1 MKKTLFLMMFAATAL
16 MACNKDKGKAT
27 SDSVGKVLQQKT
39 WRMTLY
45 FDNGDDKLTNY
56 TGYAFT
62 FSANN
67 TVTAV
72 RNFVT
77 KTGVWKDTV
86 WTDTVTKITA
96 PSFYM
101 DFGNDKP
108 FRDLN
113 KNWEIVSKDTKSI
126 HLRQKDKPKDH
137 YDEIY
142 FNLNY

>member
-1 MKKTLFLMMFAATAL
+1 MKKTLFLMMFAATAF
-16 MACNKDKGKAT
+16 MACNKNEGKPT
-27 SDSVGKVLQQKT
+27 SESVGKVLQQKT
-39 WRMTLY
+39 WRMTIY
-45 FDNGDDKLTNY
+45 FDDGNDKLTNY

-67 TVTAV
+67 SVMAV

-77 KTGVWKDTV
+77 KYGSWKDSMI
-86 WTDTVTKITA
+86 TDTVTKTKVA
-96 PSFYM
+96 SFYM
-101 DFGNDKP
+101 DFGNEKP

-113 KNWEIVSKDTKSI
+113 KNWEIVTKDTKSI
-126 HLRQKDKPKDH
+126 HLRQKDKPVNP